1 MSLMKS
7 RQPVQSRWRKGDL
20 ITALEGCELLGYRS
34 AKRLQDETR
43 REKLAEEFASLD
55 CALTNDIWIGGQR
68 RFLRSEIEAFID
80 AKIEAAEKSKNKRRN
95 NLRLAA

>member
-7 RQPVQSRWRKGDL
+7 RQPYQSRYRKGDL

-34 AKRLQDETR
+34 AKRLQDDER
-43 REKLAEEFASLD
+43 RKSLEAEFAELD
-55 CALTNDIWIGGQR
+55 CKLTSGIWIGGQR

-80 AKIEAAEKSKNKRRN
+80 AKIEAAEKQNKKRRQQFQ
-95 NLRLAA
+95 LVA